1 MDAIVNYLVV
11 NDQASCFDEADEED
25 VWASA
30 GHTHAVF
37 GLSPVDLLHI
47 TSGRV
52 VAVK

>member
-1 MDAIVNYLVV
+1 MGHEGVPATFV
-11 NDQASCFDEADEED
+11 DEDLLDEEE

-30 GHTHAVF
+30 DHTHAVF
-37 GLSPVDLLHI
+37 GLGPVDLLHV

>member
-1 MDAIVNYLVV
+1 MDEDLL
-11 NDQASCFDEADEED
+11 EEE

-37 GLSPVDLLHI
+37 GLSPVDLLRV